1 MLGCGSVVAG
11 DQIHG
16 DFVQELSGKDAEP
29 GRAHAR
35 GMHCGGGRCV
45 GAYTFIGRFLG
56 AAVVVGDKGR
66 CSGCGGGGLY
76 EDPRHFRQ
84 RPPEKIPIFGLCEPA
99 PILSIEGVLSL
110 RLRSGPAGPSF

>member
-1 MLGCGSVVAG
+1 MLRCGSVVAG

-45 GAYTFIGRFLG
+45 NAYTFIGRFLG

-76 EDPRHFRQ
+76 ATWRGNSTAVGSVGRHEMGVKLRQ
-84 RPPEKIPIFGLCEPA
+84 YSHG
-99 PILSIEGVLSL
+99 
-110 RLRSGPAGPSF
+110 